1 VAEVGERTEGG
12 GHREGRCVAGRK
24 KKTMHEDEGNID
36 HTQTLG
42 GHVRLQVGLSP
53 SQAYIVAYFKELKN
67 CNGKI

>member
-1 VAEVGERTEGG
+1 MVSAQRAAAIEKDDVSL
-12 GHREGRCVAGRK
+12 GRK

-53 SQAYIVAYFKELKN
+53 SQAYTVTYFKESKN
-67 CNGKI
+67 CNTKI

>member
-1 VAEVGERTEGG
+1 LGSAQRAAAIEKDDVWP
-12 GHREGRCVAGRK
+12 GRK

-53 SQAYIVAYFKELKN
+53 SQAYIVAYFKESKN

>member
-1 VAEVGERTEGG
+1 LGSA
-12 GHREGRCVAGRK
+12 HRAAAIEKDNVSPGRK